1 MREAKARP
9 GPRGLLTASGGRGLR
24 RRGGVLAL
32 AVLAVL
38 AVATLSASMLQLSGA
53 TTRRQVSNTN
63 LKLAFY
69 AAEAGLAEAY
79 QGVSIGKTGNVGTG
93 LAPARF
99 GNGLFWVEAT
109 HHADGTIT
117 LRSTGMVG
125 NGSAELSLVVE
136 PRLASVA
143 ALGLFADE
151 GLQLG
156 PGASVDGYDSGAG
169 EYELSLGGA
178 GPLPGVSVS
187 TGGLLG
193 GVLGELEEG
202 LESTTGI
209 RVTDHAVE
217 PRGKLGSNRD
227 VTLTGTRSSP
237 VVVDGDVQPGP
248 EHLVVTN
255 DHATVEGSTAPAEL
269 PTALPAVTAPSFPPS
284 SGVDHAGA
292 VPYVFL
298 PGQHQLPYLRAAPS
312 AQLVI
317 QGPATLVVERLQLK
331 PGAQLLF
338 DTTSGAI
345 DLFVLSQLDWQ
356 PGSEVVT
363 SSERAWEL
371 TIQVPGELEQPARLA
386 ASGELYGIV
395 YAPQAA
401 LQVDSSLEVF
411 GTLVGRT
418 LDLQGPVR
426 VHFDRHL
433 EELAEELAL
442 PRTVSWRIVELSNP
456 LGLTQVM
463 DPFRFLGVTRDD
475 LRDPAAA
482 HADQL
487 LDVTYE
493 VLPGVRLTYSGLESD
508 FDWRLVTLVH
518 SITRDGVRVAPD
530 GGGLAEITSDLLG
543 G

>member
-1 MREAKARP
+1 MRNPKATP
-9 GPRGLLTASGGRGLR
+9 GLRGPLTATGGRDPR

-32 AVLAVL
+32 AMMAVL
-38 AVATLSASMLQLSGA
+38 AAATLSASMLQLSSA
-53 TTRRQVSNTN
+53 MTRRQLSNTN

-69 AAEAGLAEAY
+69 TAEAGLAEAY

-93 LAPARF
+93 EAPARF

-109 HHADGTIT
+109 HHEDGTVT

-125 NGSAELSLVVE
+125 NGSAELSMVVE

-143 ALGLFADE
+143 SLGLFADE

-169 EYELSLGGA
+169 EYELSLAGA
-178 GPLPGVSVS
+178 DPLPGVSVS
-187 TGGLLG
+187 TGGVLG
-193 GVLGELEEG
+193 GLEED
-202 LESTTGI
+202 LESSTGI
-209 RVTDHAVE
+209 GVTDHAPE
-217 PRGKLGSNRD
+217 PQGKLGSNQD

-237 VVVDGDVQPGP
+237 VVVDGDAQPGP
-248 EHLVVTN
+248 EHLVITS
-255 DHATVEGSTAPAEL
+255 DHATVTGSTAPAEL

-292 VPYVFL
+292 VPHVFL
-298 PGQHQLPYLRAAPS
+298 PGQRQLPYLRAAPS

-317 QGPATLVVERLQLK
+317 QGPATLVVDRLQLEL
-331 PGAQLLF
+331 GSQLYF
-338 DTTSGAI
+338 DTTGGTI
-345 DLFVLSQLDWQ
+345 HLYVLSELDWQ

-363 SSERAWEL
+363 SGEKAWEL

-401 LQVDSSLEVF
+401 LEVDASLEIF
-411 GTLVGRT
+411 GTLVGET
-418 LDLQGPVR
+418 IDLRGPVR

-433 EELAEELAL
+433 EEIAEELAL

-463 DPFRFLGVTRDD
+463 DPFRFLGVTRDS
-475 LRDPAAA
+475 LEDPADA
-482 HADQL
+482 HADQQL
-487 LDVTYE
+487 TVTYE
-493 VLPGVRLTYSGLESD
+493 VLPGVRETYSGPESA
-508 FDWRLVTLVH
+508 FDWRPVILVH

-530 GGGLAEITSDLLG
+530 GGGLAEVTSDMLG